1 MSTVSGTSS
10 ASNSTLPYSNYTLN
24 TSGSG
29 PVLSFNGLISGIN
42 TQQIIQALMTAY
54 KLPQTDIHNQI
65 NQLNANMGDYQQLSG
80 DLTQL
85 QSAADAISQA
95 SLWNAMT
102 ASSSN
107 SAVATATA
115 SPGASPGS
123 ISFNVNQ
130 LAQADLIATS
140 QSVSS
145 TSATVAS
152 SSPFLLSTSATAN
165 GVTSLTGSSL
175 ALGTHTFDVTQA
187 LTGGVAQGS
196 SALASS
202 VTISTGT
209 NDVLS
214 ATVNGTAYNFVIAA
228 GTYAP
233 TQLASAIDS
242 ASNVAGSQLLQA
254 TVTPQGTLKI
264 GTTLL
269 GSSASLQLTGGT
281 ALSSLGMTAQAT
293 VSNGT
298 AGTVTLDGT
307 SNSINNV
314 NAGSTVTLSDGTGG
328 TITAGV
334 GDFGLSQGT
343 FTAQNVSTGNGSLS
357 NVVSNINNSGAGVT
371 ASAVQVASGSY
382 ILQIAS
388 NTTGVN
394 GAIVM
399 DQTPFTSY
407 LGGFNTVTQAQD
419 AKLQVGGSQGYILD
433 SASNSVTGLLPD
445 VAINLQSA
453 QAPGSTP
460 VTVSVSGDG
469 QAMAQQVQNLV
480 NAANQALSD
489 INKYAG
495 YNYSTNT
502 GGPLMGDS
510 NLNSL
515 TQQIL
520 GVIAQTVG
528 SGSLDGAQAV
538 GVSVTGAGTIDF
550 NQSTFLSAYAANPS
564 GVAQIFTQQGN
575 FTPSSSTYE
584 SGASLLYAPD
594 TTPAGS
600 YAINVTHSATQAV
613 DTGSTSLTGTIVG
626 AETLTF
632 SQGGSTASY
641 SATAGESL
649 SAIASGLNQ
658 AFSSAGLSLNASV
671 ATVTGGTALVVNSVN
686 YGSAQSFSVTSTA
699 TGVGQTGLAGST
711 GSASFAGTD
720 VAGSIDGIAATGTG
734 QTLAVPLSSSTIPG
748 FSVTVTAPGI
758 TSSTNIGTINYT
770 QGIAGGLAYVGNAAA
785 SPING
790 SLTYTIASLQQQI
803 SGLQTQYNNY
813 TPMIQA
819 EQTMLEQEFSAM
831 EATLGGLQNTSQAV
845 SSQIAKL
852 P

>member
-10 ASNSTLPYSNYTLN
+10 TSSTLPYSNYTLN

-29 PVLSFNGLISGIN
+29 PALTFNGLISGIN
-42 TQQIIQALMTAY
+42 TAQIIQALMTAY

-65 NQLNANMGDYQQLSG
+65 NQLNSNVSDYQQLSG

-85 QSAADAISQA
+85 QSAADAISQT
-95 SLWNAMT
+95 SLWNQMS

-123 ISFNVNQ
+123 ITFNVNQ
-130 LAQADLIATS
+130 LAQAEVLASS

-145 TSATVAS
+145 TSSTVAT
-152 SSPFLLSTSATAN
+152 SSPFLLSTSAAGN
-165 GVTSLTGSSL
+165 GVTSLTGTGL
-175 ALGTHTFDVTQA
+175 ALGTHSFDATQA
-187 LTGGVAQGS
+187 LSGGVATGS
-196 SALASS
+196 TALATST
-202 VTISTGT
+202 TITTGT
-209 NDVLS
+209 NDTIS
-214 ATVNGTAYNFVIAA
+214 ATVNGTAYNFTIAA
-228 GTYAP
+228 GTY
-233 TQLASAIDS
+233 TQSQLASAIDS
-242 ASNVAGSQLLQA
+242 ASTVSGTQLLQA
-254 TVTPQGTLKI
+254 TVTPQGNLKI

-269 GSSASLQLTGGT
+269 GSSASLQVTGGD
-281 ALSSLGMTAQAT
+281 ALGSLGMVAQSTA
-293 VSNGT
+293 SIGT

-314 NAGSTVTLSDGTGG
+314 NAGSTVSLSDGTGG

-334 GDFGLSQGT
+334 GSFGLSQGT
-343 FTAQNVSTGNGSLS
+343 FSAQEVSTGNGSLS

-371 ASAVQVASGSY
+371 ASAVEVASGSY
-382 ILQIAS
+382 ILQLAS
-388 NTTGVN
+388 NTSGVN

-399 DQTPFTSY
+399 DQSPFTSY
-407 LGGFNTVTQAQD
+407 LGSFNTVTQAQD

-433 SASNSVTGLLPD
+433 SASNSVTGLLSN
-445 VAINLQSA
+445 VSINLQSA
-453 QAPGSTP
+453 QSAGSTP
-460 VTVSVSGDG
+460 VTVSVTGNG
-469 QAMAQQVQNLV
+469 QAMAQEVQSLV

-495 YNYSTNT
+495 YNYSTST

-510 NLNSL
+510 NLNSI

-528 SGSLDGAQAV
+528 SGSLDGAQAA

-550 NQSTFLSAYAANPS
+550 NQSTFLSAYAANPT

-575 FTPSSSTYE
+575 FTPSSSTYA
-584 SGASLLYAPD
+584 SGVSLLYAPD

-600 YAINVTHSATQAV
+600 YAINVTQSAAQAV
-613 DTGSTSLTGTIVG
+613 DTGSVSSTGTIVG
-626 AETLTF
+626 AESLTF
-632 SQGGSTASY
+632 TQGGTSASY
-641 SATAGESL
+641 SATAGESF

-658 AFSSAGLSLNASV
+658 AFASQGLTLNASV
-671 ATVTGGTALVVNSVN
+671 QTVSGGTELVVNTTN
-686 YGSAQSFSVTSTA
+686 YGSAQTFSATSTA
-699 TGVGQTGLAGST
+699 TGTGQTGLAGSS
-711 GSASFAGTD
+711 GSASFAGQD
-720 VAGSIDGIAATGTG
+720 VAGTIDGIAATGTG
-734 QTLAVPLSSSTIPG
+734 QTLAVPLSSATVPG
-748 FSVTVTAPGI
+748 LAVTVTTPGI
-758 TSSTNIGTINYT
+758 TSSTNLGTLNYT
-770 QGIAGGLAYVGNAAA
+770 QGVAGGLAYVGNSAA

-790 SLTYTIASLQQQI
+790 SLTYTIGSLQQQI
-803 SGLQTQYNNY
+803 SSLQVQYNNY

-831 EATLGGLQNTSQAV
+831 EATLGGLQNTSQAIA
-845 SSQIAKL
+845 SQISKL